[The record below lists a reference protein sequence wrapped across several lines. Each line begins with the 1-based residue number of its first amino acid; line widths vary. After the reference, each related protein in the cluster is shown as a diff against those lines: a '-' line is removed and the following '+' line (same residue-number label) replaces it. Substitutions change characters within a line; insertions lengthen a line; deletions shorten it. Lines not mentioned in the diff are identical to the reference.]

1 MKLYKEL
8 TIVTNPFPVDLLT
21 GFLWE
26 AEPFGIVEEDN
37 FLKVFVDESFDQSII
52 ENILNEMKDGKVIDT
67 YTISTVTLE
76 NKNWNEEWEK
86 TLNIIHVSSKV
97 VIRPSTKEYAPVND
111 EIVITIDP
119 KMSFGTGE
127 HQTTKLMIM
136 AIEKYVHNGRV
147 ADIGTGTGVLAIAA
161 IKFGA
166 ESAVAIDNDEWCLE
180 NGIENVT
187 LNNVADKVTVL
198 TGVVEDI
205 PESDFDTVLANIQK
219 NVLLEIAPAL
229 TAKVKNNGLLVLSGI
244 LLEDEPDILK
254 KYAEFS
260 FEKVETFVLNE
271 WKAVVLRKL

>member
-8 TIVTNPFPVDLLT
+8 TIVTTPFPVDLLT

-26 AEPFGIVEEDN
+26 SEPFGIVEEDN
-37 FLKVFVDESFDQSII
+37 CLKVFVDESFDQSFI
-52 ENILNEMKDGKVIDT
+52 ENILNEMKDGKVINA
-67 YTISTVTLE
+67 YTISTATLE

-97 VIRPSTKEYAPVND
+97 VIRPSTKAYAPIND

-136 AIEKYVHNGRV
+136 AIEKYVHSGRV

-229 TAKVKNNGLLVLSGI
+229 TAKVNKNGLLVLSGI

-271 WKAVVLRKL
+271 WKAVVLRKM